1 MREDTENGRP
11 VASTHAMEIAV
22 ALVIMALAAVVIVS
36 NYRLGASWDKDGPQ
50 TGYFPFYIG
59 ITLFISAAAT
69 LVLQIVRREGKEEG
83 FVGRHA
89 LARVLQVLIPT
100 IVYCVVIYYLGIY
113 VATTL
118 FIFAFMVWLGRYRI
132 VTAAVISLAVSV
144 ALFLT
149 FEVWFLVPLPKGPI
163 ETHLGY

>member
-1 MREDTENGRP
+1 
-11 VASTHAMEIAV
+11 
-22 ALVIMALAAVVIVS
+22 
-36 NYRLGASWDKDGPQ
+36 
-50 TGYFPFYIG
+50 
-59 ITLFISAAAT
+59 
-69 LVLQIVRREGKEEG
+69 
-83 FVGRHA
+83 
-89 LARVLQVLIPT
+89 VLQVLIPT